1 MNKGIV
7 FHYLSKALLLSSALF
22 LVPALVSLYYREYF
36 FMLIFLGV
44 GGGMALASLPG
55 VFYRPRHKYMFARE
69 GMVIAALMWIIF
81 SAVGALPFYCSGSIP
96 HYIDALFESVSGFT
110 TTGSSILTDIEA
122 LPRGILFW
130 RSFTHWVGGMGVL
143 VLAIAILPSSGNA
156 LYLMQAECP
165 GPQVGKLVPKGKNSA
180 LYLYLI
186 YGALTFITIV
196 LLFTGGMPLFDSVC
210 HGMGIAGTGG
220 FGIKNDGLSYYN
232 SPYLDGVVTVTML
245 LFGVNF
251 TLYYYMLIRR
261 FREVRKNTELRVY
274 FSIVAISTAL
284 IMLNIRPIYHSVGK
298 CFRYAVFQVA
308 SIITS
313 TGFATAD
320 YNQWPLFSQM
330 LLILLMA
337 AGALLETVFIM
348 QSYRRRCV
356 RSVIFKTLASAC
368 FVLLAMQCI
377 RIRGTSDY
385 ARLVFWGLVCG
396 LLGDALLALRFL
408 WKKTHDVFFI
418 AGTLAFFAGHI
429 FYILAILKLA
439 PDAWQYAIP
448 LALIALGV
456 AGFYSNAKQVKAGKI
471 LPLGIIYI
479 GEVLFVA
486 ACALSGALQ
495 TSSRALFLFF
505 IGGLCFSLS
514 DNMLVVLSFGT
525 NDNPYRNAVLHVLY
539 YMAQVFIAVSIL
551 FL

>member
-1 MNKGIV
+1 
-7 FHYLSKALLLSSALF
+7 
-22 LVPALVSLYYREYF
+22 
-36 FMLIFLGV
+36 
-44 GGGMALASLPG
+44 
-55 VFYRPRHKYMFARE
+55 
-69 GMVIAALMWIIF
+69 
-81 SAVGALPFYCSGSIP
+81 
-96 HYIDALFESVSGFT
+96 
-110 TTGSSILTDIEA
+110 
-122 LPRGILFW
+122 
-130 RSFTHWVGGMGVL
+130 
-143 VLAIAILPSSGNA
+143 
-156 LYLMQAECP
+156 
-165 GPQVGKLVPKGKNSA
+165 
-180 LYLYLI
+180 
-186 YGALTFITIV
+186 
-196 LLFTGGMPLFDSVC
+196 
-210 HGMGIAGTGG
+210 
-220 FGIKNDGLSYYN
+220 
-232 SPYLDGVVTVTML
+232 
-245 LFGVNF
+245 
-251 TLYYYMLIRR
+251 
-261 FREVRKNTELRVY
+261 
-274 FSIVAISTAL
+274 
-284 IMLNIRPIYHSVGK
+284 
-298 CFRYAVFQVA
+298 
-308 SIITS
+308 
-313 TGFATAD
+313 
-320 YNQWPLFSQM
+320 M

-385 ARLVFWGLVCG
+385 ARLIFWGLICG
-396 LLGDALLALRFL
+396 
-408 WKKTHDVFFI
+408 
-418 AGTLAFFAGHI
+418 LAFFTGHI